1 MTRIHRYSVAVLRTV
16 FGAFFTFSGLNHI
29 FAFWQPPAP
38 HTTVRAAPSW
48 RGWKPV
54 ASWCRLIG
62 VVFVYAGVALMAA
75 RLVPLA
81 LLMLAAPVVVIFGYH
96 FVTEGHTL
104 GPHLLVLAIYLL
116 LAWQERNAWR
126 ALFTAGRKAPESSDV
141 AAQPCVLIFAVRTW
155 SSHRPSIFR

>member
-38 HTTVRAAPSW
+38 HTTAGRAFIA
-48 RGWKPV
+48 GLE
-54 ASWCRLIG
+54 ASGFVMPLIG
-62 VVFVYAGVALMAA
+62 VIFVYAGVALMAA

-126 ALFTAGRKAPESSDV
+126 ALFTAGRKAPESSESPLSP
-141 AAQPCVLIFAVRTW
+141 AF
-155 SSHRPSIFR
+155 

>member
-1 MTRIHRYSVAVLRTV
+1 MTRIQRYSVAVLRTV

-38 HTTVRAAPSW
+38 HTAAGRAFIA
-48 RGWKPV
+48 GLE
-54 ASWCRLIG
+54 ASGFVMPLIG
-62 VVFVYAGVALMAA
+62 VVFVYAGVALIAA

-81 LLMLAAPVVVIFGYH
+81 LLLLAAPVVAIFGYH

-116 LAWQERNAWR
+116 LAWQERNAWH
-126 ALFTAGRKAPESSDV
+126 AMFTAGRNAAKSSESSPLSP
-141 AAQPCVLIFAVRTW
+141 AF
-155 SSHRPSIFR
+155 

>member
-38 HTTVRAAPSW
+38 HTTAGRAFIA
-48 RGWKPV
+48 GLE
-54 ASWCRLIG
+54 ASGFVMPLIG
-62 VVFVYAGVALMAA
+62 VIFVYAGVALMAA

-104 GPHLLVLAIYLL
+104 GPHLLVLSIYLL
-116 LAWQERNAWR
+116 LAWEERNAWR
-126 ALFTAGRKAPESSDV
+126 ALFTAGRKAPESSE
-141 AAQPCVLIFAVRTW
+141 
-155 SSHRPSIFR
+155 SSLSPAF